1 MNQSRGFIVHTFG
14 TRRGVSAL
22 CCMLATRSGCGGEA
36 PAALRTELEVTS
48 QRGSCRVCAGLEL
61 LASLLKTTFYLNLQP
76 GLRKTCLHCLVH
88 ATVRRLILK
97 TNLRLRPHHTFI
109 APLTLAASLLPP
121 QPLFLLC
128 LCGTIVFVS
137 LSSRAVCIVTI
148 GSLFPY
154 SQSYVVCTF
163 HHHQLVSFDTDS
175 INQLSSFLLAFILP
189 KRLFYTL
196 KHIILVNIVECYKSS
211 ENLS

>member
-1 MNQSRGFIVHTFG
+1 MLAAR
-14 TRRGVSAL
+14 TRRSSGARNWKWRHSA
-22 CCMLATRSGCGGEA
+22 AR
-36 PAALRTELEVTS
+36 V
-48 QRGSCRVCAGLEL
+48 VCAQRRVGLEL

-97 TNLRLRPHHTFI
+97 TNLRLRPHDTFI

-128 LCGTIVFVS
+128 LCGPIVFVS
-137 LSSRAVCIVTI
+137 LSSRGVCIVTI

-154 SQSYVVCTF
+154 SPTLFVHSSTTKT
-163 HHHQLVSFDTDS
+163 LRS
-175 INQLSSFLLAFILP
+175 IEVLLTNNQTLNLLSSFYNFSFTT
-189 KRLFYTL
+189 RR
-196 KHIILVNIVECYKSS
+196 HIYFS
-211 ENLS
+211 